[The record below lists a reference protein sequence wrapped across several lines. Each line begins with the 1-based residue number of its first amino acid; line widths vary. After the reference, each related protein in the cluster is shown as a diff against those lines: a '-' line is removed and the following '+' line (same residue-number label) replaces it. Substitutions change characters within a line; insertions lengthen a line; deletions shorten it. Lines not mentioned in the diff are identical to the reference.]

1 MVTEAVAELSGEVS
15 EPPVEV
21 TIEIPVPANLPVD
34 YVSRDDVRME
44 AYRRLAA
51 VTEAADVE
59 DVRAEWED
67 RYGPPPPSAEALL
80 GIARLRV
87 ECVRLGIRSLTLAQ
101 RAVRIRGLDLK
112 ASQQVR
118 LNRLAPGTRAGAG
131 EVMLPWRGDPARAA
145 PELVSL
151 LESLVPREAPVGSA
165 AP

>member
-1 MVTEAVAELSGEVS
+1 MDMFAVQDRIDAAHAKKALVKRK
-15 EPPVEV
+15 
-21 TIEIPVPANLPVD
+21 I
-34 YVSRDDVRME
+34 DD
-44 AYRRLAA
+44 
-51 VTEAADVE
+51 
-59 DVRAEWED
+59 
-67 RYGPPPPSAEALL
+67 
-80 GIARLRV
+80 
-87 ECVRLGIRSLTLAQ
+87 
-101 RAVRIRGLDLK
+101 RGLDLK